1 LRIRLIRRPIEFV
14 LLAQA
19 VIKALIARPTT
30 DMSVNLKKMKL
41 YYTEWCP
48 ECEAVR
54 EKLAGLGLSYEDE
67 IVPDVRPFRKKVYEV
82 SGQYYVPVLVHGET
96 VLTET
101 SDILAY
107 LNNYE
112 DHGQP
117 SEASRQETSN
127 PPLSSLD
134 ERNH

>member
-1 LRIRLIRRPIEFV
+1 
-14 LLAQA
+14 
-19 VIKALIARPTT
+19 
-30 DMSVNLKKMKL
+30 MSVNLNKMKL
-41 YYTEWCP
+41 YHTEWCP

-54 EKLAGLGLSYEDE
+54 QKLTELGFPYEDE

-101 SDILAY
+101 FEILAY
-107 LNNYE
+107 LDNYE
-112 DHGQP
+112 DHGQ
-117 SEASRQETSN
+117 ASGVDRQETSN
-127 PPLSSLD
+127 PPFSTLD

>member
-1 LRIRLIRRPIEFV
+1 M
-14 LLAQA
+14 
-19 VIKALIARPTT
+19 KASFASPTT
-30 DMSVNLKKMKL
+30 DMSGHFNRMKL
-41 YYTEWCP
+41 YHTEWCP

-54 EKLAGLGLSYEDE
+54 EKLAELHLSYEDE
-67 IVPDVRPFRKKVYEV
+67 IVPDVRPFRKKVYDV

-107 LNNYE
+107 LDNYE
-112 DHGQP
+112 DPGHP
-117 SEASRQETSN
+117 SGADRQEISS
-127 PPLSSLD
+127 PPSSSLD

>member
-1 LRIRLIRRPIEFV
+1 
-14 LLAQA
+14 
-19 VIKALIARPTT
+19 
-30 DMSVNLKKMKL
+30 MSVNLNKMKL

-54 EKLAGLGLSYEDE
+54 EKLAELGLSYEEE

-107 LNNYE
+107 LDHHE
-112 DHGQP
+112 DPGHLSG
-117 SEASRQETSN
+117 ADRQEPFK
-127 PPLSSLD
+127 PPSSSLD
-134 ERNH
+134 ERNQ

>member
-1 LRIRLIRRPIEFV
+1 MEAG
-14 LLAQA
+14 LLA
-19 VIKALIARPTT
+19 LCTRPTT
-30 DMSVNLKKMKL
+30 DMSANLNNMKL
-41 YYTEWCP
+41 YHTEWCP

-82 SGQYYVPVLVHGET
+82 SGQYYVPVLVHGEN

-107 LNNYE
+107 LDNYE
-112 DHGQP
+112 DHGHAT
-117 SEASRQETSN
+117 EADRQETSN
-127 PPLSSLD
+127 PPSSSLD